1 MYVSIEVEDIM
12 WILTINSIVGDNIQV
27 EVEVLVL
34 ATVRVII

>member
-1 MYVSIEVEDIM
+1 MFRLRLKLDIM
-12 WILTINSIVGDNIQV
+12 WILTNNSTVGDNFQV